1 MSEID
6 FLAEVARRTGCGLLL
21 DVNNI
26 HVSATNQHYDP
37 VAYLDAFPVDHV
49 GEIHLA
55 GYAPE
60 TDDNGDPLLIDAHDR
75 PVDPIV
81 LRLYERAIA
90 LTGAL
95 PTLVEWDNDVPDWPT
110 LHAEAGRVEAA
121 LQRVRRREEAPLA
134 AAV

>member
-6 FLAEVARRTGCGLLL
+6 FLAEVVRRTGCGLLL

-37 VAYLDAFPVDHV
+37 VAYLDAFPVAHV

-55 GYAPE
+55 GYAPA
-60 TDDNGDPLLIDAHDR
+60 TDDNGDALLIDAHDR
-75 PVDPIV
+75 PIDPAV
-81 LRLYERAIA
+81 LSLYECAIA
-90 LTGAL
+90 RMGPV

-110 LHAEAGRVEAA
+110 LHAEAIRVETA
-121 LQRVRRREEAPLA
+121 LGGARRSKEARLA
-134 AAV
+134 VAV